1 MTIKLQGNTLDLS
14 VVIPT
19 LNEAPNLEILL
30 PVLRE
35 SLDELDIQWEILVVD
50 AESQDGTQQIAEKEG
65 ACYVSEAKSGY
76 GTAILRGFSEAKGEY
91 VLTMDAD
98 LSHPAQ
104 IVKELWAVREQA
116 DMSIASRYVE
126 GGEANQ
132 PWVRLQLSRILNTF
146 FGKGLSIKVR
156 DMSSGFRI
164 YRKNILSRLDI
175 QCDNFVIVI
184 ELLLKAYAQG
194 FTIQEIPFHYQPR
207 GEGSSKA
214 RIIAFGKD
222 YIRLF
227 RQIRNRRN
235 SVMFPDYDW
244 RAHNSW
250 IPLQRYWQRKRHSI
264 IMRFTPENV
273 STCDIGCGSSHI
285 LADLPHSIGVD
296 LRHDK
301 LAFMRNTNKHLVQ
314 GDGMGLPFLDEQFD
328 CVISSEV
335 IEHIPDE
342 NGIHIDE
349 LTRILK
355 PGGILILGTP
365 DYGRWEWVVTEW
377 LYGIAKP
384 DAYADEHVTF
394 YTFKSLSEAITS
406 RGFEI
411 IDHDYIGRGEL
422 IFQARKSV

>member
-1 MTIKLQGNTLDLS
+1 MTIKLQENSLDLS

-19 LNEAPNLEILL
+19 LNEAPNLEVLL

-35 SLDELDIQWEILVVD
+35 SLDGLDIQWEILVVD
-50 AESQDGTQQIAEKEG
+50 AESQDGTQPIAEKEG
-65 ACYVSEAKSGY
+65 ACYVSEPKPGY

-194 FTIQEIPFHYQPR
+194 FTIQE
-207 GEGSSKA
+207 
-214 RIIAFGKD
+214 
-222 YIRLF
+222 
-227 RQIRNRRN
+227 
-235 SVMFPDYDW
+235 
-244 RAHNSW
+244 
-250 IPLQRYWQRKRHSI
+250 
-264 IMRFTPENV
+264 
-273 STCDIGCGSSHI
+273 
-285 LADLPHSIGVD
+285 
-296 LRHDK
+296 
-301 LAFMRNTNKHLVQ
+301 
-314 GDGMGLPFLDEQFD
+314 
-328 CVISSEV
+328 
-335 IEHIPDE
+335 
-342 NGIHIDE
+342 
-349 LTRILK
+349 
-355 PGGILILGTP
+355 
-365 DYGRWEWVVTEW
+365 
-377 LYGIAKP
+377 
-384 DAYADEHVTF
+384 
-394 YTFKSLSEAITS
+394 
-406 RGFEI
+406 
-411 IDHDYIGRGEL
+411 
-422 IFQARKSV
+422 